1 MRIIELIV
9 FIRRIGGSMT
19 NKRWFQIG
27 IGVLLALII
36 IKLLIDVK
44 WVFSPLII
52 IGKAIFMPILIAGVL
67 FYISKPLQSFLENRK
82 VPRWGSMTIIFTL
95 LVGVVWIAISLIGPP
110 IVDQVNKL
118 TNNLPS
124 LINDSNRLITSLL
137 EQSVDLPGWLKDG
150 VDSITDSVNAI
161 ALNFGKW
168 FVQFFQSV
176 VQGAF
181 VIVLVPFFFLFMLK
195 DHEKFLPF
203 ISSFFSGKKKE
214 WVVKTI
220 RDIDGVLS
228 LYIQGQILIAFILAI
243 LLFIGYSIIG
253 LNFAL
258 LLAVFALFMNVIPFF
273 GPWIAF
279 VPALT
284 IGFFQDPILAIWVA
298 VITLIAQQTDSNL
311 ITPNVMGKTLNVHPL
326 TIITVLLAAG
336 NIAGFLGIL
345 LGIPAYAVIKAVVSN
360 IYDRRLEIKSAA
372 TQSTKAN

>member
-1 MRIIELIV
+1 MGE
-9 FIRRIGGSMT
+9 SMT
-19 NKRWFQIG
+19 KKTWFQF
-27 IGVLLALII
+27 GVGLLLSLII
-36 IKLLIDVK
+36 IKFLVDVK

-52 IGKAIFMPILIAGVL
+52 ISKTIFMPILIAGVL
-67 FYISKPLQSFLENRK
+67 FYISKPLQSLLEKRK
-82 VPRWGSMTIIFTL
+82 VPRWGSMGIIFAL
-95 LVGVVWIAISLIGPP
+95 LIGVVWIAVSIIGPP
-110 IVDQVNKL
+110 IVEQVNNL
-118 TNNLPS
+118 TDNLPS
-124 LINDSNRLITSLL
+124 IINDSNKLITSLL

-150 VDSITDSVNAI
+150 VDSITDSLNSI

-203 ISSFFSGKKKE
+203 VSSFFTGKKKE
-214 WVVKTI
+214 WIVKTLK
-220 RDIDGVLS
+220 DIDDVLS

-243 LLFIGYSIIG
+243 LLFIGYSIID

-279 VPALT
+279 IPALI
-284 IGFFQDPILAIWVA
+284 IGFFQDPILAVWVA

-311 ITPNVMGKTLNVHPL
+311 ITPNVMGKTLHVHPL

-336 NIAGFLGIL
+336 NIAGLLGIL

-360 IYDRRLEIKSAA
+360 VYDRRLEIKDAA
-372 TQSTKAN
+372 TQDAEIY

>member
-137 EQSVDLPGWLKDG
+137 EQSVDLPGWLKM
-150 VDSITDSVNAI
+150 V
-161 ALNFGKW
+161 W
-168 FVQFFQSV
+168 
-176 VQGAF
+176 
-181 VIVLVPFFFLFMLK
+181 
-195 DHEKFLPF
+195 
-203 ISSFFSGKKKE
+203 
-214 WVVKTI
+214 
-220 RDIDGVLS
+220 
-228 LYIQGQILIAFILAI
+228 
-243 LLFIGYSIIG
+243 
-253 LNFAL
+253 
-258 LLAVFALFMNVIPFF
+258 
-273 GPWIAF
+273 
-279 VPALT
+279 
-284 IGFFQDPILAIWVA
+284 
-298 VITLIAQQTDSNL
+298 
-311 ITPNVMGKTLNVHPL
+311 
-326 TIITVLLAAG
+326 TVLL
-336 NIAGFLGIL
+336 I
-345 LGIPAYAVIKAVVSN
+345 
-360 IYDRRLEIKSAA
+360 
-372 TQSTKAN
+372 Q

>member
-181 VIVLVPFFFLFMLK
+181 VVVLVPFFFLFMLK

-214 WVVKTI
+214 WIVKTI

>member
-1 MRIIELIV
+1 MRIIEV
-9 FIRRIGGSMT
+9 NYFIEGWESMT
-19 NKRWFQIG
+19 KKAWFQF
-27 IGVLLALII
+27 GVGLLLLLII
-36 IKLLIDVK
+36 IKFLVDVK
-44 WVFSPLII
+44 WLFSPLII
-52 IGKAIFMPILIAGVL
+52 IGKTIFMPILIAGVL
-67 FYISKPLQSFLENRK
+67 FYISKPLQSILEKRK
-82 VPRWGSMTIIFTL
+82 VPRWGSMTIIFAL
-95 LVGVVWIAISLIGPP
+95 LVGLIWVAVSIIGPP
-110 IVDQVNKL
+110 IVDQVNNL

-181 VIVLVPFFFLFMLK
+181 VVVLVPFFFLFMLK

-203 ISSFFSGKKKE
+203 ISSFFTGKKKV
-214 WVVKTI
+214 WIKKTLK
-220 RDIDGVLS
+220 DIDDVLS

-243 LLFIGYSIIG
+243 LLYIGYSIIG

-279 VPALT
+279 IPALA

-311 ITPNVMGKTLNVHPL
+311 ITPNVMGKTLHIHPL

-336 NIAGFLGIL
+336 NIAGLVGIL
-345 LGIPAYAVIKAVVSN
+345 LAIPAYAVIKAVASN
-360 IYDRRLEIKSAA
+360 IYERRMEIKKAA
-372 TQSTKAN
+372 TQDA